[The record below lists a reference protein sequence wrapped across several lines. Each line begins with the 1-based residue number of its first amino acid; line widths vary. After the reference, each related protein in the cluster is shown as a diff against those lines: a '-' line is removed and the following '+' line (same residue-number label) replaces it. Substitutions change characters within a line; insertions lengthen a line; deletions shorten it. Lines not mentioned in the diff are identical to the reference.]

1 MKESDIQTMLPLG
14 TVVTMKEGSK
24 QMMIIG
30 RFQQNVVEDKV
41 YDYTAVLYPE
51 GLLGMD
57 DVLLLDKKDIDH
69 VHFMG
74 YQCQEE
80 ALFKEFALEQLKK
93 LNMLEQDEAPASV
106 RQDMDL

>member
-1 MKESDIQTMLPLG
+1 
-14 TVVTMKEGSK
+14 
-24 QMMIIG
+24 MMIIG

-93 LNMLEQDEAPASV
+93 LNMLEQDEAQASV